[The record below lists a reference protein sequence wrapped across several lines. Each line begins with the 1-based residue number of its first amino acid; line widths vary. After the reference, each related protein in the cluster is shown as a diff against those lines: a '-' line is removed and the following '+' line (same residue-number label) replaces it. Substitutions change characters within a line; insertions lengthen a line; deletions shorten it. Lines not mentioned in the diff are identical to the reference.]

1 MIRRRT
7 IDIVDDGRDAH
18 PPEGGLTAIDGIR
31 DVRIDR
37 REGTLDVAVEQ
48 SMRDDELVGALRR
61 AGYRIAV

>member
-7 IDIVDDGRDAH
+7 IDIVDEESARH
-18 PPEGGLTAIDGIR
+18 PEDGLTAIDGIR

-48 SMRDDELVGALRR
+48 SMRDDELVGALRG
-61 AGYRIAV
+61 AGYRITV